1 MPVPIEA
8 YTADGSFT
16 GLVDVAGRLRDALET
31 LDEVRV
37 VQIQGITLDGAVVAS
52 ATESVAVEGLLLV
65 VPSEADVPIHA
76 TWHAVTIDVGPYR
89 LTGELPTM
97 PGFDPGR
104 ALARPTGDFV
114 HLRSVDIALLDA
126 PDAVA
131 ASHEHLLVNR
141 YAVDRVE
148 AGLMLGFFFPG
159 AHLEVRVRDEP
170 GGPIAP
176 STAAPSPLPAPPMP
190 ATAPPDPGS
199 PPVPAASG

>member
-31 LDEVRV
+31 LDEIRV
-37 VQIQGITLDGAVVAS
+37 LQIQGVTLDGAVVAS
-52 ATESVAVEGLLLV
+52 PAESVTVEGLLLV
-65 VPSEADVPIHA
+65 VPSEADLPVHA
-76 TWHAVTIDVGPYR
+76 TWHAVTIDIGPFQ

-104 ALARPTGDFV
+104 ALARPSGDFV
-114 HLRSVDIALLDA
+114 HLRAVDIALLGA
-126 PDAVA
+126 PDRVV

-148 AGLMLGFFFPG
+148 AALMLGFFFPG
-159 AHLEVRVRDEP
+159 AHLEVRVRDEGGSP
-170 GGPIAP
+170 MAPSAGGPSPPTTLPAVASPEPGAP
-176 STAAPSPLPAPPMP
+176 TVAAPS
-190 ATAPPDPGS
+190 G
-199 PPVPAASG
+199 